1 MIIYKS
7 LQIHLDNEGKDSLH
21 KLARWSKTLG
31 LINCTLGFF
40 NGIVAFPL
48 LSGGYKMLLISI
60 PSFIISGMLIIMG
73 LQLNR
78 ASLDIKNSIIKE
90 SDQDFLDSLK
100 KIQKF
105 FFLASALY
113 FIGFILLFIM
123 LNLGIPM
130 NVERP
135 DSLQIKVART

>member
-1 MIIYKS
+1 MIYKS
-7 LQIHLDNEGKDSLH
+7 LQIHLDEEGKNSLY

-31 LINCTLGFF
+31 LINYTLGFF
-40 NGIVAFPL
+40 NGVVAFPL
-48 LSGGYKMLLISI
+48 LSGGYKMFLISI
-60 PSFIISGMLIIMG
+60 PSFIISGILIIMG

-90 SDQDFLDSLK
+90 SDQEFLDSLK